1 MFNEENE
8 LDFDENAAI
17 EDDEADEENGLG
29 ERERIIPDINLF
41 RAFTRK
47 RKIINF
53 CFNNLIQ
60 LSFISTLIYNVLW
73 IFIFKK
79 YSFQNS
85 INLKIF
91 IACFLNLIKGFIILF
106 IPIIICGQENATS
119 DFRFVRLFINMCTSL
134 LVSYQ
139 ITNMIKNNTLEV
151 DNNSFFNNEIYFW
164 INLYYKYEYFYL
176 ISIPTIVA
184 VILIAVL
191 IIIIK
196 EMHRVFG

>member
-41 RAFTRK
+41 RVFTRK
-47 RKIINF
+47 RKFINF

-60 LSFISTLIYNVLW
+60 LSFISTLLYNVLW

-85 INLKIF
+85 INSKIF

-139 ITNMIKNNTLEV
+139 ITNIIKNNTLEV
-151 DNNSFFNNEIYFW
+151 DNNSFFNNEIYYW

>member
-41 RAFTRK
+41 RVFTRK

-53 CFNNLIQ
+53 CFNHLIQ
-60 LSFISTLIYNVLW
+60 LSFISTLIYNVFW

-79 YSFQNS
+79 YSFHNS

-139 ITNMIKNNTLEV
+139 ITNIIKNNTLEV
-151 DNNSFFNNEIYFW
+151 DNNSFFNNEIYYW

-176 ISIPTIVA
+176 IVIPTIVA
-184 VILIAVL
+184 VILITIL

>member
-17 EDDEADEENGLG
+17 EDDEVDEQNGLG

-53 CFNNLIQ
+53 CLNNLIQ

-73 IFIFKK
+73 IFIIKK
-79 YSFQNS
+79 YPFQNS

-139 ITNMIKNNTLEV
+139 ITNIIKNNTLEV
-151 DNNSFFNNEIYFW
+151 DNNSFFNNEIYYW

-176 ISIPTIVA
+176 IVIPTIVA
-184 VILIAVL
+184 VILITIL